1 MYREHQSHLQRAP
14 SLWDAELPSDKHGAG
29 DGGAVSSAGQPS
41 TSRAVQIRATQA
53 RTRNPG
59 KVRVKASARRA
70 APAYTRN
77 SVAIGAQMG
86 QWRAYHDPRTNLKYY
101 FNATTGK
108 TSWDPPR
115 SFT

>member
-1 MYREHQSHLQRAP
+1 
-14 SLWDAELPSDKHGAG
+14 
-29 DGGAVSSAGQPS
+29 
-41 TSRAVQIRATQA
+41 VQIRATQA